1 MEKLEYRLNI
11 LKSSNV
17 IDDEIYEKLIKL
29 LNYLR
34 NDWNIILT
42 EDNGSMLITHLSMA
56 LKRIKE
62 GENVNKI
69 DEEVYNDALKSDK
82 LEEVKKIYNGIVENV
97 FIEDLPEEE
106 KKYIYVNL
114 LLIKEN
120 LYRKVEGGILWKL

>member
-11 LKSSNV
+11 LKSSNI
-17 IDDEIYEKLIKL
+17 IDDEIYEKLLKL
-29 LNYLR
+29 LNYLK

-120 LYRKVEGGILWKL
+120 LYRKVEGGIL

>member
-17 IDDEIYEKLIKL
+17 IDDEIYEKLLKL
-29 LNYLR
+29 LNYLK

-120 LYRKVEGGILWKL
+120 LYRKVEGGIL

>member
-69 DEEVYNDALKSDK
+69 DEEVYNYALKSDK
-82 LEEVKKIYNGIVENV
+82 LEAVKKIYNGIVENV

-120 LYRKVEGGILWKL
+120 LYRKVEGGIL

>member
-11 LKSSNV
+11 LKSSNI
-17 IDDEIYEKLIKL
+17 IDDEIYEKLLKL

-120 LYRKVEGGILWKL
+120 LYRKVEGGIL

>member
-120 LYRKVEGGILWKL
+120 LYRKVEGGIL

>member
-97 FIEDLPEEE
+97 FSEDLPEEE

-120 LYRKVEGGILWKL
+120 LYRKVEGGIL